1 MPSITEPVMPSSV
14 TNVVKRLN
22 ISPRTNSPTLFTD
35 FVILSSFIFLLKLP
49 AIANTIETIKHG
61 ITNFVIIPPIVPVKT
76 AINGL

>member
-49 AIANTIETIKHG
+49 AIANTIEHG